1 MNNRLSITDRR
12 GSSTGRGAAFTLIE
26 LLVVIAII
34 TALIAILMPA
44 LRSAREQARRLSTL
58 NTLKVIGDGLEFFR
72 GENEQEFQGYPPSA
86 VAEDETEPGSQV
98 IFGAQWLVRHLMGKD
113 LLGYRPAHLVP
124 PPADGPAPVS
134 PYAQEGWYD
143 HVARSRMG
151 PYVDPSNIPLSKP
164 ADLPGKPDLSTL
176 AEVDALTLEQR
187 VILDAFGYPI
197 LYYRADP
204 HQAAR
209 SNANIA
215 RYSRTSE
222 QPGIYTFEDNALFTG
237 MRLDTGGSGDYPP
250 WNFALA
256 TAPHLIAN
264 FGPEELTPDR
274 VAASRDTFVYYILDK
289 NAFGASA
296 AGDDQRT
303 ITPYRRES
311 YMLIS
316 PGADG
321 RYGTPDDVNNF

>member
-1 MNNRLSITDRR
+1 MTGQR
-12 GSSTGRGAAFTLIE
+12 GSSAARSAAFTLIE

-44 LRSAREQARRLSTL
+44 LSSARRQARKLSTL

-86 VAEDETEPGSQV
+86 AAEDETEPGSQV
-98 IFGAQWLVRHLMGKD
+98 IFGAQWLVRYLMGKD

-124 PPADGPAPVS
+124 PPADGAIPVS

-143 HVARSRMG
+143 HVARQRLG
-151 PYVDPSNIPLSKP
+151 PYIDPNSIRLGKP
-164 ADLPGKPDLSTL
+164 AELPDRPDVSTL
-176 AEVDALTLEQR
+176 ADVDARTLEQHL
-187 VILDAFGYPI
+187 ILDAFGYPI

-204 HQAAR
+204 HQAGR
-209 SNANIA
+209 SRANIA
-215 RYSRTSE
+215 RYSRASD

-237 MRLDTGGSGDYPP
+237 MRLDTAGSGDYPP

-296 AGDDQRT
+296 AGDAQRT

-316 PGADG
+316 PGVDG